1 MGSTGEGL
9 RQKAISGFMPTE
21 KCNAKS
27 AVSEVFSKSREQIF
41 VSQVI
46 LVRTPPELA
55 GSPIHPEGGV
65 RPGIAARGNMATISA
80 QPKKLATRE
89 SRPIFAV
96 LAAGHREEVASV
108 RRVISAGRRSAARS
122 V

>member
-1 MGSTGEGL
+1 
-9 RQKAISGFMPTE
+9 
-21 KCNAKS
+21 
-27 AVSEVFSKSREQIF
+27 
-41 VSQVI
+41 
-46 LVRTPPELA
+46 
-55 GSPIHPEGGV
+55 
-65 RPGIAARGNMATISA
+65 MATISA

-89 SRPIFAV
+89 SRPIFAI